1 MRWVKCWLLELIIRK
16 TYTLITIQKV
26 FCQTMKILF

>member
-16 TYTLITIQKV
+16 TYTLITIQKGFFV
-26 FCQTMKILF
+26 KL